1 MMNKF
6 FAIALNADLLEDV
19 SPINRK
25 SWRILKEVFSE
36 FHDELE
42 LLRWSEE
49 NLISEEIEKVR
60 AVVERQEEIE
70 AILRDWRN
78 AGVTA
83 ISEFDEE
90 YPNRWHEVLG
100 EKKPSVL
107 FVAGNVKLLQRE
119 SIGVVGSR
127 DVDTEGGDFAS
138 EVASVS
144 VRNGYAVV
152 SGGAKG
158 VDAIV
163 MRSAFQEG
171 GDVIGFLP
179 DSLLKVVQ
187 SRDFREV
194 MDSGK
199 AVLASAVSPLAPFNV
214 GNAMARNKLVYGH
227 AIATVVASSSDGS
240 GGTWAGATEAIK
252 HGYGI
257 VLVRDGDNVPDG
269 NKRLIE
275 LGGVAVADVEMVMKA
290 IKERAKPEG
299 LAKQGRLF

>member
-1 MMNKF
+1 MMDLF
-6 FAIALNADLLEDV
+6 FAIALNADLLEEV
-19 SPINRK
+19 SQVSRN
-25 SWRILKEVFSE
+25 SWRTLKEEFLE

-42 LLRWSEE
+42 LLRWSEKK
-49 NLISEEIEKVR
+49 LMPEEIEKVR
-60 AVVERQEEIE
+60 AVVERQEEIKE
-70 AILRDWRN
+70 ILRDWRN

-90 YPNRWHEVLG
+90 YPKRWHEVLG

-107 FVAGNVKLLQRE
+107 FVAGNMELLQRE

-127 DVDTEGGDFAS
+127 DVDTEGGDFAREIAS
-138 EVASVS
+138 ASV
-144 VRNGYAVV
+144 RHGYAVV

-158 VDAIV
+158 VDAIA
-163 MRSAFQEG
+163 MMSAFQEG
-171 GDVIGFLP
+171 GEVIGILP

-187 SRDFREV
+187 SRDFREA
-194 MDSGK
+194 MDSER
-199 AVLASAVSPLAPFNV
+199 AVLASAVSPLAPFHV

-227 AIATVVASSSDGS
+227 AIATVVVSSSDGS

-252 HGYGI
+252 HGYGR
-257 VLVRDGDNVPDG
+257 VLVRDGSNVPDG

-275 LGGVAVADVEMVMKA
+275 RGGIAVTDVEMVMNEM
-290 IKERAKPEG
+290 KERAKSED